1 MVITLIQA
9 FTEGDRVVVPCIFFF
24 FFLLEIYKIK
34 LSFINYLV
42 TKVSFTWKRQEKCW
56 ILSFY

>member
-1 MVITLIQA
+1 MVVTLIQA
-9 FTEGDRVVVPCIFFF
+9 FTEGDRVVVSCIF
-24 FFLLEIYKIK
+24 FFLLEIFYKIK